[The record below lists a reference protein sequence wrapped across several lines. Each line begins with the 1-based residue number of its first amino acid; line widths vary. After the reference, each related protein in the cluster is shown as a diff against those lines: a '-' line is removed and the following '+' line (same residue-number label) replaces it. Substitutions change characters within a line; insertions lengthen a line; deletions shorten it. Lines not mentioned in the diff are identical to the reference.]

1 MPSGHCGTDSLRGEG
16 AVLSGCVLHEPG
28 SKIVPDT
35 QPNSSARHTTPYFG
49 TQTRGET
56 LQMCALQRSSPAGR
70 ESFPAIP
77 SARRSSSVARSSA
90 GGERLC
96 GKRQDCGHTDAVR
109 HAREERCLDCRLGG
123 ARLCQFHRSR
133 AQTLLGMKTSTKT
146 RYCDIVNGKA
156 ACQPVD
162 AFSVRCLNVWS
173 RWPSF
178 RDVSCPASSLARTF
192 RSKECQEGIELIRV
206 LSGRQFDRLRHGTG
220 TALGIRRRSA

>member
-1 MPSGHCGTDSLRGEG
+1 MPSGHCGADSLRGEG
-16 AVLSGCVLHEPG
+16 AVLSDCVLHEPG

-35 QPNSSARHTTPYFG
+35 QPNSSARHATPYFG
-49 TQTRGET
+49 TQTRVKPYR
-56 LQMCALQRSSPAGR
+56 C
-70 ESFPAIP
+70 
-77 SARRSSSVARSSA
+77 ARSSDPLPLDA
-90 GGERLC
+90 NRFPRSLQRADRCRRPGRRRAERDC

-133 AQTLLGMKTSTKT
+133 AQTLLGMMKTSTKT

-162 AFSVRCLNVWS
+162 AFSVRCFNVWS

-178 RDVSCPASSLARTF
+178 RDVSCPASSLAPTF